1 VRCDV
6 SDSFEEELVQNS
18 RLYYEAFLPGA
29 VTRLRNQ
36 ALARV
41 TGVSNNS
48 DSLDGLDKSQLVDVA
63 RKFLA
68 EWKLTGGEYDPMLEE
83 AAARSDFRIQAPSA
97 VYVSPFPLVLVCDR
111 CGALENHDKSRRQHE
126 NAVEGVY
133 RRVKPIGRSGKQGI
147 FCTEAGCGGRM
158 RQAPYVLVHRCGHL
172 APISTPP
179 SARGIPNLGFRDGGN
194 LYRLSSFFDLATG
207 HNLAGA
213 TVGVCP
219 ACTSKAT
226 GKSAVAQ
233 KGTPVTGGDSF
244 FPQVL
249 QFVALSEKAGNLV
262 SRVNAEVG
270 EVSGALSGRVKDIVE
285 GLAAS
290 LLGIADS
297 TKWQSE
303 ALLLLDGSP
312 ASPEEQVAV
321 KAQRKGLMAEIEQ
334 LETLISN
341 GMPFQTSV
349 ALART
354 RLMEL
359 DARLGT
365 SGGTFAAVRDLVPS
379 DALLL
384 QLAQQRRTMEAV
396 LLRHDVQ
403 RQSVESAVVQNRQG
417 SNSAVVDGD
426 WQFVRNSF
434 GIEDIAHVPD
444 LKVVLSAVGFTRE
457 KREPERSED
466 ALPVKLNP
474 FEDQVS
480 PTSRGKAMLYAL
492 SAQTE
497 ALWIRLDPIKVLRWC
512 VNSVGWEQPSPE
524 TFTSRSRAH
533 AYLLQMSSALS
544 EAPTDATKQSADTH
558 FAQAAPFHLMH
569 SICHSLLLSARRH
582 SGYDAQSLT
591 EYLFPMD
598 MSFIIYVTSVQ
609 NYTAGGLLMLFQHYL
624 RRWLED
630 ASMFAFNCAFDPI
643 CSDVGGACPGC
654 IQTSRGCETFNAGV
668 SRAYLHGGQA
678 DQHHNLWVATGYWD
692 RTSTSA

>member
-1 VRCDV
+1 MP
-6 SDSFEEELVQNS
+6 DSFEKESVQNS
-18 RLYYEAFLPGA
+18 RLYYESFLPGA

-36 ALARV
+36 ALAKI

-48 DSLDGLDKSQLVDVA
+48 DSLDGLDKDQLIDVA

-68 EWKLTGGEYDPMLEE
+68 EWKSAGGEYDPMLEE

-97 VYVSPFPLVLVCDR
+97 VYVSPFPLVLVCGK

-126 NAVEGVY
+126 NAVDGVY
-133 RRVKPIGRSGKQGI
+133 RRLKPIGRSGRQAI
-147 FCTEAGCGGRM
+147 FCTTAGCSGRM

-172 APISTPP
+172 APITTPP

-207 HNLAGA
+207 QNLAGA

-219 ACTSKAT
+219 ACASRAA
-226 GKSAVAQ
+226 GRSAVAQ

-262 SRVNAEVG
+262 SRVNAGVN
-270 EVSGALSGRVKDIVE
+270 EVSGSLTGRIKDIVE
-285 GLAAS
+285 GLVAS
-290 LLGIADS
+290 LLGIVDS
-297 TKWQSE
+297 KTWQSE
-303 ALLLLDGSP
+303 AVTLLDGTP
-312 ASPEEQVAV
+312 ASPDEQAAV
-321 KAQRKGLMAEIEQ
+321 QAQRKALMSEIEQ
-334 LETLISN
+334 LEHLMNN
-341 GMPFQTSV
+341 GVSLQSSI
-349 ALART
+349 ALSRI
-354 RLMEL
+354 RLAEL
-359 DARLGT
+359 DASLGT
-365 SGGTFAAVRDLVPS
+365 SGGTFAAVRDLVPN
-379 DALLL
+379 DVLLL
-384 QLAQQRRTMEAV
+384 QLARQRRTMEAV
-396 LLRHDVQ
+396 LLRHDVH
-403 RQSVESAVVQNRQG
+403 RQSVDGTALKIEDSGINTA
-417 SNSAVVDGD
+417 SGD
-426 WQFVRNSF
+426 WQFIRDSF
-434 GIEDIAHVPD
+434 GIEGIAHVPD

-457 KREPERSED
+457 KREPERSEEV
-466 ALPVKLNP
+466 LPVKLNP

-480 PTSRGKAMLYAL
+480 PASRGKAMLYAL
-492 SAQTE
+492 AAQTE
-497 ALWIRLDPIKVLRWC
+497 AIWIHLDPVRVLEWC
-512 VNSVGWEQPSPE
+512 VHSAGWEPPSPE
-524 TFTSRSRAH
+524 TFSSRARAH

-544 EAPTDATKQSADTH
+544 VAPSDSSSLSSDIH
-558 FAQAAPFHLMH
+558 FPQAAPFHLMH

-598 MSFIIYVTSVQ
+598 LSFIIYVTSVQ

-624 RRWLED
+624 RRWFED

-654 IQTSRGCETFNAGV
+654 IQTSRGCETFNAGI

-692 RTSTSA
+692 RTTKPRI